1 MRFPKWLL
9 SALACILWWGLF
21 GFVAKLGS
29 DKTPPAL
36 MQILFTIGMIPL
48 VIAAF
53 LRAGRKLET
62 DRAGAGYGI
71 LNGLFSGIGAIA
83 YFAAMGS
90 GQASIVGPVTSLFP
104 LVTVVLSMLVLRE
117 KLNRVQMAGVI
128 LGLTAVAILSA

>member
-1 MRFPKWLL
+1 MHFPKWLFP
-9 SALACILWWGLF
+9 ALLCILWWGLF
-21 GFVAKLGS
+21 GFLAKLGS

-36 MQILFTIGMIPL
+36 MQILFTVGMIPL

-53 LRAGRKLET
+53 LRAGRRLET
-62 DRAGAGYGI
+62 DRIGAGYGI

-90 GQASIVGPVTSLFP
+90 GQASIVGPLTSLYP

-117 KLNRVQMAGVI
+117 RLNLVQTAGVI